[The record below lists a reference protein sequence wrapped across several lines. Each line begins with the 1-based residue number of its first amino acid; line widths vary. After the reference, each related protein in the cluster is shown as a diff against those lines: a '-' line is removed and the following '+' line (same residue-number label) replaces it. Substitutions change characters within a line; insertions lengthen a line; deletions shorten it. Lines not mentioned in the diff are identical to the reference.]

1 MNATQN
7 KALHALLSELGMM
20 AQKADI
26 IFGATRGRTDQSR
39 DLSIEEADVVITN
52 LREQKDQRAVAMRKK
67 IIHRMALMGYVNAD
81 NVPDYARINGFIQN
95 RTGQRNPNKKK
106 LNYLNLKELHAVL
119 QQVEAIYKA
128 TLKSI
133 ADGTTGNNKQTEGAG
148 AHPAGNGTG
157 STEGGAQAP
166 EQPAQ

>member
-1 MNATQN
+1 MNPVQN

-39 DLSIEEADVVITN
+39 DLSIEEANIILNN

-81 NVPDYARINGFIQN
+81 KVPDYARINGFIQN

-133 ADGTTGNNKQTEGAG
+133 ADGTTGNNKPTEGAG
-148 AHPAGNGTG
+148 AHPAGSRTG
-157 STEGGAQAP
+157 GAESSTEAP
-166 EQPAQ
+166 GEPAQ